1 MKKRDWKKVKL
12 GEVLTKPISGEW
24 GTDPTDR
31 KIGVIR
37 TTNFTNEG
45 KVDLTK
51 GVAYR
56 DIPETKV
63 EKKQLRKRDVII
75 EKSGGSPKQPVGR
88 VVFFKEEGTYL
99 CNNFTS
105 ILRAKN
111 DQKLDQKF
119 LFYYLFYIHKVGLTN
134 LYQNKTT
141 GIINLQLTRYL
152 KEVSIPLPPLPAQK
166 AIAAQLDRADKLR
179 QALAQSLA
187 DYDRLLAASFLD
199 MFGDPVLNPKGWEV
213 VKLGELIKKL
223 NAGTSVNS
231 TDTTYSKERKGIL
244 KTSCVYSGAFN
255 PLEAKVIKDEELS
268 RAKLNPKAGSIII
281 SRMNTSE
288 LVGKSAYIKEDYDN
302 LYLPDRLWMTE
313 KGDKEHST
321 IWLAKAISMESFMLT
336 LQQIA
341 TGTSGSMKNISKKG
355 FLSLS
360 VALPPLPLQQQFAQL
375 VERIER
381 QKALIQSAQQSAED
395 LFGALLQ
402 AYFYEGK

>member
-119 LFYYLFYIHKVGLTN
+119 LFYYLFYIHKVGVTN

-152 KEVSIPLPPLPAQK
+152 KEVSIPLPPLSEQK
-166 AIAAQLDRADKLR
+166 AIAAQLDRADKVR
-179 QALAQSLA
+179 QALAQSLK

-199 MFGDPVLNPKGWEV
+199 MFGDPTTNIHQFPKGKIRDLVKEV
-213 VKLGELIKKL
+213 RYGTSQKASSEGAFEYLRMNNITYSGNWDFSSLKYIDLTEKDQPKYLIKKGDL
-223 NAGTSVNS
+223 VFNRTNS
-231 TDTTYSKERKGIL
+231 K
-244 KTSCVYSGAFN
+244 
-255 PLEAKVIKDEELS
+255 
-268 RAKLNPKAGSIII
+268 
-281 SRMNTSE
+281 E
-288 LVGKSAYIKEDYDN
+288 LVGKTAVYKRDEAVAIAGYLIRVRTNEKALPEYISAYLNSSHGKQ
-302 LYLPDRLWMTE
+302 
-313 KGDKEHST
+313 
-321 IWLAKAISMESFMLT
+321 T
-336 LQQIA
+336 LQGMCKSIVGMA
-341 TGTSGSMKNISKKG
+341 NINAQEMQDIKILIPP
-355 FLSLS
+355 LSL
-360 VALPPLPLQQQFAQL
+360 QQEFAQL